1 MDESESRWRVYR
13 ATFDTNIFLRASGTA
28 LPRLVISI
36 LETYQQEDG
45 SIRIPEAIVP
55 YMGGVEVIEL
65 T

>member
-1 MDESESRWRVYR
+1 M
-13 ATFDTNIFLRASGTA
+13 L
-28 LPRLVISI
+28 RLVIAI

-45 SIRIPEAIVP
+45 SSRIPEAIVP